1 MLCVQPFSI
10 SIGTYEQ
17 WKEIEITLDLR
28 SMIRGYRVLPSCKKT
43 DPCSS
48 APRPQAGTH

>member
-17 WKEIEITLDLR
+17 WKEIEITL
-28 SMIRGYRVLPSCKKT
+28 GPVLN
-43 DPCSS
+43 
-48 APRPQAGTH
+48 